1 MTARRRSGR
10 LWIALAAVLGVLA
23 AAPSLALAHAVLI
36 SSTPAPNAKLTISPP
51 RVVLHFNETVQL
63 LKPTDMSVVDS
74 TGRSATAG
82 PAARDPANSHNLQVV
97 LRPGLAKGTYT
108 VRYLVVSA
116 DSHIVGGAQ
125 VFGVGPGLLG
135 QPFLGGSVGQGG
147 PSETS
152 VWAVSARFLE
162 LVGLGGLLGL
172 LAWRW
177 LVWRPAWRAGL
188 GFAPDEETASLAWG
202 RDVFW
207 VAFGVLAVGSML
219 AEGYLLVVK
228 SASALGVS
236 VWDVLKD
243 PSSIS
248 TVLGSTE
255 FGSLVQLRGALLFV
269 LFALGIW
276 QFLSEYGSEKAP
288 RPARVAGQ
296 PLPALLMT
304 ALIVVVLGELS
315 YQGHASQAP
324 YHQLEI
330 LDDAIHLDSVAVWI
344 GGLAF
349 VGLTFWAIPRV
360 APVGGPGLSA
370 SVLARFS
377 AVATVAVGVAIVT
390 GVLRAVAELSEP
402 SQLWDTAYG
411 RSIIYKVLLLC
422 PVAYLAFR
430 NRRVIAALRTVKRPS
445 MATIRM
451 VRRSVA
457 LEFAFAIGIVVVAA
471 VLVAQVPGRV

>member
-1 MTARRRSGR
+1 M
-10 LWIALAAVLGVLA
+10 
-23 AAPSLALAHAVLI
+23 
-36 SSTPAPNAKLTISPP
+36 
-51 RVVLHFNETVQL
+51 
-63 LKPTDMSVVDS
+63 
-74 TGRSATAG
+74 
-82 PAARDPANSHNLQVV
+82 
-97 LRPGLAKGTYT
+97 
-108 VRYLVVSA
+108 
-116 DSHIVGGAQ
+116 
-125 VFGVGPGLLG
+125 
-135 QPFLGGSVGQGG
+135 
-147 PSETS
+147 
-152 VWAVSARFLE
+152 
-162 LVGLGGLLGL
+162 
-172 LAWRW
+172 
-177 LVWRPAWRAGL
+177 WRPAWRAGL
-188 GFAPDEETASLAWG
+188 GFAPDEETASLTWG

-255 FGSLVQLRGALLFV
+255 FGSLVQLRGALLFA

-288 RPARVAGQ
+288 RPARVAGR

-324 YHQLEI
+324 YHRLDI

-349 VGLTFWAIPRV
+349 VGLTFWAVPRV

-377 AVATVAVGVAIVT
+377 AVATVAVGRRHHDRRAAR
-390 GVLRAVAELSEP
+390 GGRALRALAALGHGLRAQHHLQGP
-402 SQLWDTAYG
+402 AAL
-411 RSIIYKVLLLC
+411 

-430 NRRVIAALRTVKRPS
+430 NRRVITALRTVKRPS

-457 LEFAFAIGIVVVAA
+457 LEFALAIGIVVVAA
-471 VLVAQVPGRV
+471 VLVAQVPGRVT